1 MRNKRKILSR
11 RVFFSKAEE
20 DIYKKIVSARVKL
33 SKMKNKLKK
42 HKAEIKISKSIVC
55 NYSSHVLANSTSIAK
70 LLIKLQGREN
80 IKKEKGR
87 RFTIEEKIASLS
99 IFKHSP
105 KAYKFLRSIFILPA
119 PQTLIKLIHKSK
131 LKPGINKNIFTQLK
145 KRSESI
151 KNSEKLCVLLF
162 DEVSL
167 KVNVAYQG
175 RRDEVA
181 GFADNGVDRTAEYAD
196 HALVFM
202 IRGLLHNYKQPI
214 YYTFSKNCTK
224 GSELAKQIKEV
235 IKGVQDAGFIV
246 LATICDQGTNN
257 RQALKWLL
265 NETRG
270 IYLRRNEQ
278 PKENIILIN
287 NREVIPL
294 YDPPHLIKGM
304 RNNLITKNLQ
314 YVTNDIIKTAKW
326 CHLEHLY
333 KENPGYNGI
342 RLIPKMTES
351 HVNPDKMNKMKVKFA
366 TQIFSRTV
374 ASNLGYLAGNNY

>member
-1 MRNKRKILSR
+1 
-11 RVFFSKAEE
+11 
-20 DIYKKIVSARVKL
+20 
-33 SKMKNKLKK
+33 MKNKLKK
-42 HKAEIKISKSIVC
+42 QMAQVKISKRIVSNC
-55 NYSSHVLANSTSIAK
+55 SSNVLANSTSLAK
-70 LLIKLQGREN
+70 LLFKLQGREN
-80 IKKEKGR
+80 NKKEQGR
-87 RFTIEEKIASLS
+87 RFTLEEKIASLS

-119 PQTLIKLIHKSK
+119 AQTLIKLIHQSK
-131 LKPGINKNIFTQLK
+131 LTPGFNKNIFFQLK
-145 KRSESI
+145 KKSESI
-151 KNSEKLCVLLF
+151 KNTEKLCVLLF

-167 KVNVAYQG
+167 KVNVTYQE
-175 RRDEVA
+175 RKDEVA
-181 GFADNGVDRTAEYAD
+181 GFIDNGREKTAEYAD

-214 YYTFSKNCTK
+214 YYSFSKNCTK
-224 GSELAKQIKEV
+224 GPELANQIKEV
-235 IKGVQDAGFIV
+235 VKGIQEAGFIV
-246 LATICDQGTNN
+246 LATVCDQGTNN

-270 IYLRRNEQ
+270 IYLRRKEQ

-294 YDPPHLIKGM
+294 YDPPHLIKCI

-314 YVTNDIIKTAKW
+314 YITNDTIKIAKW
-326 CHLEHLY
+326 SHLECLY

-342 RLIPKMTES
+342 RLIPKLTEN
-351 HVNPDKMNKMKVKFA
+351 HVNPAKINKMKVKFA